1 MDVFYSRLRINISFA
16 GQKGLSYYYAGD
28 PFKVNLFLWWKGG
41 EQLRLSRVYTKSYSH
56 ALSLSL
62 YLQHTFF
69 IFLFLSNTHHTRFL
83 CDTNTHTF
91 SLSPSLFLKHTHT
104 IFLSPSL
111 SHTHSH
117 SYTHTHFLPLSLCHK
132 YTHTHVISYACTLLS
147 SFNFGLKNLNVIH
160 VSWSMAFHKK
170 NLRHPK

>member
-1 MDVFYSRLRINISFA
+1 MDVFYSRQRINISFA

-91 SLSPSLFLKHTHT
+91 S
-104 IFLSPSL
+104 
-111 SHTHSH
+111 H